1 MLWTV
6 LFMCRSSILVDQLSS
21 LDIRSFLNRIN
32 ILYTANKKFETIQ
45 LFFLNNNTVAKYT
58 KKY

>member
-32 ILYTANKKFETIQ
+32 ILYRANKKLETIQ
-45 LFFLNNNTVAKYT
+45 LFFLNNNTVGKYN